1 MAVLNN
7 LYPPIVPTYGEPFI
21 ISIGER
27 NGGTCI
33 VPFTISKYN
42 TIDEIETRY
51 VQVTIFKQNTN
62 LSALNPVLYPC
73 GIMLTQLYTTSES
86 GKYYIKILSTDI
98 EDNGFQINTYYRV
111 QIRLTKSGT
120 PEPQGV
126 KISDWLK
133 KYEGNFSEWS
143 TVCLIRGTLQPEL
156 QIKNL
161 EGSEEESPIEWKTSN
176 VDIIGKLSFVPSSE
190 QETDYLKEY
199 SIKMYDDLE
208 NLVFDSGTVYADT
221 YAGLNEINYTIK
233 RIFKDGEQYRL
244 EISYL
249 TKVGWN
255 KTQSYNLLMLDEGTE
270 RLNVIFNSEEDAE
283 KGRIG
288 LKISSVTSDIFNGNL
303 AIRRSCGDT
312 GFTVWEDIAII
323 SVANRILDITWYDY
337 TVQSGKWYKY
347 GIQTKNE
354 DSRGILTIYNKE
366 LMIEFDTIFLN
377 ANGTQIQIKYNPQI
391 SSFQHTISE
400 NKIETIGG
408 KYPFIKRNGNMN
420 YKQFPI
426 SGLITSYMDSYMSE
440 NQIIGSNN
448 IVFNKNTEGENT
460 NWKDS
465 LFTSKEEMYGEEV
478 LSLYDTRME
487 ETNSDTL
494 NTVIYEKDFRDKV
507 KEFLY
512 EHNVKLFRSATE
524 GNILV
529 KLMNISFSPN
539 QSLGRKIWSF
549 SATAYEVDECS
560 IENFDKY
567 NIQPI
572 GSEVEHLEYIDNYL
586 GQFNDIAPAGVNL
599 INLLEDEYQKYCK
612 QNYIASIDKLI
623 YLRLQFNDKPYLID
637 MGQHGS
643 TPSIAGENPSND
655 TIMGHLVTINDQT
668 IIVNEPGIYELKAD
682 DIEITDIIFPI
693 DSNVTIDYELVLSQT
708 ADTGKVIKSI
718 SYKKVVGQLRGTFNE
733 SDELIAKLK
742 RKYSVANSEWYQ
754 ELTAVNGMRVE
765 ADEGTIIYVK
775 EKDESEYQEHI
786 IGPTESLDFYDPE
799 SVIHGVYF
807 YGIHLTEADEID
819 LRRTTLPWNKFID
832 SGISAATIEEI
843 QNPQRNNTY
852 LVNGNRKIYYRN
864 NWYDIDNNN
873 NIKCPVIAIVDYY
886 CEYARGTYAKS
897 N

>member
-7 LYPPIVPTYGEPFI
+7 LYPPIVPTYGEPFV
-21 ISIGER
+21 IS
-27 NGGTCI
+27 NGGVCI

-42 TIDEIETRY
+42 TIDEIETGC
-51 VQVTIFKQNTN
+51 VQVTVFKQNTN
-62 LSALNPVLYPC
+62 LSALNSTLYPC
-73 GIMLTQLYTTSES
+73 GIMCTQTYTSKPGE
-86 GKYYIKILSTDI
+86 YYIKIFSSDI
-98 EDNGFQINTYYRV
+98 GDSGFQINTYYRA

-120 PEPQGV
+120 PTPQGA
-126 KISDWLK
+126 KISDWLRNN
-133 KYEGNFSEWS
+133 ENNFSEWS
-143 TVCLIRGTLQPEL
+143 TVCLVRGTLQPEL
-156 QIKNL
+156 QINNMG
-161 EGSEEESPIEWKTSN
+161 ESEEDSPVEWKSSN
-176 VDIIGKLSFVPSSE
+176 VDIVGKLSFSPSSE
-190 QETDYLKEY
+190 EETDYLKEY

-208 NLVFDSGTVYADT
+208 TLVFDSGTIYVDT

-244 EISYL
+244 DISYL

-255 KTQSYNLLMLDEGTE
+255 KTQSYYLLMLDEGIE

-288 LKISSVTSDIFNGNL
+288 LKISSVTSDIFNGDL
-303 AIRRSCGDT
+303 VIRRSCGDT
-312 GFTVWEDIAII
+312 GFTIWEDVAII
-323 SVANRILDITWYDY
+323 NVVNRILDITWYDY
-337 TVQSGKWYKY
+337 TVQSGQWYRY

-400 NKIETIGG
+400 NKTETIGG
-408 KYPFIKRNGNMN
+408 KYPFIKRNGNMD

-426 SGLITSYMDSYMSE
+426 SGLITSYMDSYASE
-440 NQIIGSNN
+440 NQVIGSNN
-448 IVFNKNTEGENT
+448 VTFNKNTEGENT
-460 NWKDS
+460 NFKDS

-478 LSLYDTRME
+478 LSLYDVRMD

-494 NTVIYEKDFRDKV
+494 DTIIYEKDFRDKV

-539 QSLGRKIWSF
+539 QSLGRRIWSF

-567 NIQPI
+567 NIQAI

-586 GQFNDIAPAGVNL
+586 GQFNGVAPAETNL

-612 QNYIASIDKLI
+612 QNYIASIDKLT

-643 TPSIAGENPSND
+643 IPSIAGENPSEN
-655 TIMGHLVTINDQT
+655 TIVGYLVTINGQ
-668 IIVNEPGIYELKAD
+668 IIVVNESGVYELKAD
-682 DIEITDIIFPI
+682 EIEITDIVFPI
-693 DSNVTIDYELVLSQT
+693 ASDVTLDYELVLSQT

-718 SYKKVVGQLRGTFNE
+718 SYKKAVGQLRGTFTE
-733 SDELIAKLK
+733 SDELIAELK
-742 RKYSVANSEWYQ
+742 RKYSVSNSEWYQ
-754 ELTAVNGMRVE
+754 ELTAVNGMRIE
-765 ADEGTIIYVK
+765 ADEGTIVYVK
-775 EKDESEYQEHI
+775 EKDESEYQKHI

-807 YGIHLTEADEID
+807 YGMHLTEADEID
-819 LRRTTLPWNKFID
+819 LRRATLPWNKFVN
-832 SGISAATIEEI
+832 SGISAATVEEI

-852 LVNGNRKIYYRN
+852 LIGGNRKIYYRDS
-864 NWYDIDNNN
+864 WYDINNN
-873 NIKCPVIAIVDYY
+873 NDIECPVVAMVDYY
-886 CEYARGTYAKS
+886 CEYARGTYARAS
-897 N
+897 